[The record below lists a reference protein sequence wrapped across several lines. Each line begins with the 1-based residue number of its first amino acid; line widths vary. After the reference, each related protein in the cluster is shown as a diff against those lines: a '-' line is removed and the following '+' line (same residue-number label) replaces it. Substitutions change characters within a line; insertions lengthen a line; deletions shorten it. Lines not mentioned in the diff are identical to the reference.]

1 MIEMNKGIILNFK
14 PCSLLTFVKSVLTVN
29 ELIKKKNKNLIK
41 RSVFK
46 TPASI
51 KDILMQKQ

>member
-1 MIEMNKGIILNFK
+1 MNKGIILNFK

-51 KDILMQKQ
+51 KDIFMQKQ